1 MSFCLFIGGVFAL
14 NILRYVFATETRVNQ
29 VKTNFDEWDLVHA
42 CHGVIVVWIIRRR
55 KKCTDDYYLTGK
67 RVAVTSSQLRLM
79 KSRIISKH
87 QLSCFAFVCL
97 FVFFCA
103 NPNVMKLF
111 DKVRFLSSIAD
122 PQQCRTT
129 GCSKLNQV
137 VLKFINGQTSFRNYN
152 SCWIGD
158 ATGVT
163 VMKTLL

>member
-1 MSFCLFIGGVFAL
+1 M
-14 NILRYVFATETRVNQ
+14 
-29 VKTNFDEWDLVHA
+29 HA
-42 CHGVIVVWIIRRR
+42 CHGIIVVWIIRRR
-55 KKCTDDYYLTGK
+55 KKCTDDYYLAGK

-87 QLSCFAFVCL
+87 HFSCFAFVCL
-97 FVFFCA
+97 FVCLFVCFLC

-122 PQQCRTT
+122 SQQCRTT

-137 VLKFINGQTSFRNYN
+137 VLKFINGQTSFKNYN

-163 VMKTLL
+163 VMKALL

>member
-1 MSFCLFIGGVFAL
+1 
-14 NILRYVFATETRVNQ
+14 
-29 VKTNFDEWDLVHA
+29 VHA
-42 CHGVIVVWIIRRR
+42 CHGIIVVWIIRRR
-55 KKCTDDYYLTGK
+55 KKCTDDYYLAGK

-87 QLSCFAFVCL
+87 HFFVFCFCLFVCL
-97 FVFFCA
+97 FVCFLC

-122 PQQCRTT
+122 SQQCRTT

-137 VLKFINGQTSFRNYN
+137 VLKFINGQTSFKNYN

-163 VMKTLL
+163 VMKALL